1 MQSNQEVE
9 VITFSDLKKN
19 GGERRNIRAPM
30 LMFVD
35 TDFVFSSGP
44 CLMKRGWG
52 LGLAKEKLSK
62 KEEGTSRHQ

>member
-1 MQSNQEVE
+1 M
-9 VITFSDLKKN
+9 

-30 LMFVD
+30 LMFFD